1 MVATQYRP
9 NIEEG
14 DWVEKLIYPVWKS
27 DLESNEEF
35 RDKLLQELAPKL
47 LECDPRRLKVCAVD
61 EHVAEAAPYRME
73 NTCPAM
79 SGVLIIWVNTAVYRQ
94 AMEQLIAEHVAAYTG
109 YLVTESEPLLSD
121 SCGVAPG
128 EKTPGMNQLVFLRRP
143 PRLCVEE
150 WLDVWLGSHT
160 QVAIETQSTFGYRQ
174 NVIARSLTYAA
185 PHYDAIIEENFPQA
199 AISSRAA
206 FYDADGNEEL
216 YRQRE
221 KEMVDSCVRFID
233 FDKIDC
239 IPMSE
244 YIFR

>member
-1 MVATQYRP
+1 
-9 NIEEG
+9 
-14 DWVEKLIYPVWKS
+14 VEKLVYPVWKS
-27 DLESNEEF
+27 DLQSNDEF
-35 RDKLLQELAPKL
+35 RDKLLTELAPKL
-47 LECDPRRLKVCAVD
+47 LDCDLRRLKICVVD

-73 NTCPAM
+73 STLPAM
-79 SGVLIIWVNTAVYRQ
+79 SGVLMIWVNTSVYRQ
-94 AMEQLIAEHVAAYTG
+94 PLEQHIAGHVARYTG
-109 YLVTESEPLLSD
+109 YLVTESEPLVSD
-121 SCGVAPG
+121 GCGAAPG
-128 EKTPGMNQLVFLRRP
+128 EKTPGMNQLVFLQRP

-174 NVIARSLTYAA
+174 NVVARSLTYAA

-244 YIFR
+244 YIFK

>member
-1 MVATQYRP
+1 M
-9 NIEEG
+9 
-14 DWVEKLIYPVWKS
+14 EKLIYPVWKS
-27 DLESNEEF
+27 DFQSNEEF
-35 RDKLLQELAPKL
+35 RDNLLAELAPKL
-47 LECDPRRLKVCAVD
+47 LDCDPRRLKVCVVD
-61 EHVAEAAPYRME
+61 EHVADAAPYRMV
-73 NTCPAM
+73 NTRPAM
-79 SGVLIIWVNTAVYRQ
+79 SGVLMIWMNTAVYRQ
-94 AMEQLIAEHVAAYTG
+94 PMEQLIAEHVARYTG
-109 YLVTESEPLLSD
+109 YLVTESEPLVSD
-121 SCGVAPG
+121 GCGVAPG
-128 EKTPGMNQLVFLRRP
+128 ERTPGMNQLVFLQRP
-143 PRLCVEE
+143 PRLAVEE
-150 WLDVWLGSHT
+150 WLDIWQGSHT
-160 QVAIETQSTFGYRQ
+160 RVAIDTQSTFGYRQ
-174 NVIARSLTYAA
+174 NVITRPLTYAA

>member
-1 MVATQYRP
+1 VATEYQL

-14 DWVEKLIYPVWKS
+14 HWMEKLIYPVWKS
-27 DLESNEEF
+27 DLQSNEEC
-35 RDKLLQELAPKL
+35 RDKLLKELAPKL
-47 LECDPRRLKVCAVD
+47 LECDPRRLKICVVD

-73 NTCPAM
+73 NTRPVM
-79 SGVLIIWVNTAVYRQ
+79 SGALMIWVNTSVYRQ
-94 AMEQLIAEHVAAYTG
+94 PLEQLIAEHVARYTG
-109 YLVTESEPLLSD
+109 YLVTESEPLVSD
-121 SCGVAPG
+121 SCGAAPG
-128 EKTPGMNQLVFLRRP
+128 EKTPGMNQLVFLQRP

-150 WLDVWLGSHT
+150 WLDVWHGSHT

-206 FYDADGNEEL
+206 FYDAHGNEEL

-244 YIFR
+244 YIFK